1 MSIIY
6 SIIYSSSCLV
16 KEDREIRICSTFH
29 HCGGFFS
36 YVVVITTKIGEA
48 YERTERSFS
57 KIDKAEGFHMDTVLK
72 LAYDEGFTI
81 KFSSCK

>member
-6 SIIYSSSCLV
+6 SYSSSCLV

-29 HCGGFFS
+29 HCGDFFS
-36 YVVVITTKIGEA
+36 YVVAIITKIGETYQRA
-48 YERTERSFS
+48 ERSFS
-57 KIDKAEGFHMDTVLK
+57 KIDLAERFHMDTVLK
-72 LAYDEGFTI
+72 LAYDDGFTI